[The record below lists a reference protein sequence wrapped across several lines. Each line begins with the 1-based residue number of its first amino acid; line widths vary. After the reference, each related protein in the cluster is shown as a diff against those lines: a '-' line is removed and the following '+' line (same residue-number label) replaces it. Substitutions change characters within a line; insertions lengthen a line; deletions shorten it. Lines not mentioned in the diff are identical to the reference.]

1 MSSKFST
8 NVLAAI
14 LSAFS
19 FSLAAAAVPTFY
31 KVGGSLFLLL
41 GVRYIFTFLLS
52 SVLDKSPKKQRTKE
66 AHIRLVLISIFQAI
80 FVGSYMYSIKFIPL
94 SLAVVVIYTF
104 PILTFF
110 ANSLIR
116 SRSIDVLSVLALLA
130 SLMGILVM
138 VEGLSLVFYA
148 EALQVKL
155 SFDNSDLNL
164 WGVFWGLLASVAQSF
179 VNILSRHES
188 VTPGWGLIKYIM
200 VLPATVFVL
209 IYFMTT
215 TAPIASVTAPMLV
228 WGLASAIGMS
238 GGFYFFFHSIAKIGP
253 VRTANVMYMEPVF
266 TIILGVVLLQYLL
279 GYSQLLGM
287 LIILLATISLERWGK
302 KYN

>member
-1 MSSKFST
+1 MSHKFST
-8 NVLAAI
+8 NVLAALI
-14 LSAFS
+14 SAFS
-19 FSLAAAAVPTFY
+19 FSLAAAAVPYFY

-41 GVRYIFTFLLS
+41 GMRYIFTLSLS
-52 SVLDKSPKKQRTKE
+52 SVLDKSPKKQKTKE
-66 AHIRLVLISIFQAI
+66 ARIRLVLISIFQAI
-80 FVGSYMYSIKFIPL
+80 FVSSYMYSIYLFDNL

-104 PILTFF
+104 PIITFF

-130 SLMGILVM
+130 SLLGIWVLV
-138 VEGLSLVFYA
+138 
-148 EALQVKL
+148 Q
-155 SFDNSDLNL
+155 SDSSDWNL
-164 WGVFWGLLASVAQSF
+164 WGVFWGLFASVAQSF

-200 VLPATVFVL
+200 VLPAAVFVI

-215 TAPIASVTAPMLV
+215 AAPIASVTAPMLM

-266 TIILGVVLLQYLL
+266 TIILGIILLQNVL
-279 GYSQLLGM
+279 GYSQWLGM

-302 KYN
+302 KYD

>member
-1 MSSKFST
+1 MSNNFST

-19 FSLAAAAVPTFY
+19 FSLAAAAVPYFY
-31 KVGGSLFLLL
+31 KVGGSVFLLL
-41 GVRYIFTFLLS
+41 GMRYIFALSLS
-52 SVLDKSPKKQRTKE
+52 SVLDKSPKKQKTKE
-66 AHIRLVLISIFQAI
+66 ARIRLVLISIFQAI
-80 FVGSYMYSIKFIPL
+80 FVGSYMYSIKLIPL

-104 PILTFF
+104 PIITFF

-116 SRSIDVLSVLALLA
+116 SRSFDVLSVLALLA
-130 SLMGILVM
+130 SLLGIWVM
-138 VEGLSLVFYA
+138 V
-148 EALQVKL
+148 Q
-155 SFDNSDLNL
+155 SDTSDWNL
-164 WGVFWGLLASVAQSF
+164 WGVFWGLFASVAQSF

-200 VLPATVFVL
+200 VLPAAVFVI

-215 TAPIASVTAPMLV
+215 AAPIALVTAPMLM

-266 TIILGVVLLQYLL
+266 TIILGVMLLQNVL
-279 GYSQLLGM
+279 GYSQWLGM

-302 KYN
+302 KYD

>member
-14 LSAFS
+14 ISAFS

-31 KVGGSLFLLL
+31 KVGGSVFLLL
-41 GVRYIFTFLLS
+41 SVRYIFTLFLS

-80 FVGSYMYSIKFIPL
+80 FVGSYMYSIKLIPL

-104 PILTFF
+104 PVITFF
-110 ANSLIR
+110 ANSLIK
-116 SRSIDVLSVLALLA
+116 SRSIDLLSVAALLV
-130 SLMGILVM
+130 SLIGIWVLVN
-138 VEGLSLVFYA
+138 GDS
-148 EALQVKL
+148 
-155 SFDNSDLNL
+155 SGWNL
-164 WGVFWGLLASVAQSF
+164 WGVFWGLLASVAQVF

-188 VTPGWGLIKYIM
+188 VDPGWGLIKYIM
-200 VLPATVFVL
+200 VLPTTVFVL
-209 IYFMTT
+209 IYFITT
-215 TAPIASVTAPMLV
+215 VEPIVSLTAPMII
-228 WGLASAIGMS
+228 WGIASGVFMS

-253 VRTANVMYMEPVF
+253 VRTSNVMYMEPVF
-266 TIILGVVLLQYLL
+266 TIILGVILLQNAI
-279 GYSQLLGM
+279 GSSQWLGM
-287 LIILLATISLERWGK
+287 FIIFIATISLERWGK

>member
-1 MSSKFST
+1 MSNNFST

-14 LSAFS
+14 ISAFS
-19 FSLAAAAVPTFY
+19 FSLAAAAVPYFY
-31 KVGGSLFLLL
+31 KVGGSIFLLL
-41 GVRYIFTFLLS
+41 SVRYIFTLSLS

-80 FVGSYMYSIKFIPL
+80 FVSSYMYSIYLFQNL

-104 PILTFF
+104 PIITFF
-110 ANSLIR
+110 ANSLIK
-116 SRSIDVLSVLALLA
+116 SRSIDVLSVFALLA
-130 SLMGILVM
+130 SLMGIWVM
-138 VEGLSLVFYA
+138 F
-148 EALQVKL
+148 Q
-155 SFDNSDLNL
+155 SDTSDWNL
-164 WGVFWGLLASVAQSF
+164 WGVFWGLFASVAQVF

-188 VTPGWGLIKYIM
+188 VGPGWGLIKYIM

-215 TAPIASVTAPMLV
+215 AEPIASVTKPMLM
-228 WGLASAIGMS
+228 WGIASAIGMS
-238 GGFYFFFHSIAKIGP
+238 GGFYFFFQSIAKIGP

-266 TIILGVVLLQYLL
+266 TIILGVMLLQNVL
-279 GYSQLLGM
+279 GYSQWLGM

-302 KYN
+302 KYD

>member
-31 KVGGSLFLLL
+31 KVGGSVFLLL

-80 FVGSYMYSIKFIPL
+80 FVGSYMYSIKLIPL

-104 PILTFF
+104 PIITFF
-110 ANSLIR
+110 VNSLIK
-116 SRSIDVLSVLALLA
+116 SRSIDLLSVTALLV
-130 SLMGILVM
+130 SLMGIWVLVHGDSS
-138 VEGLSLVFYA
+138 EW
-148 EALQVKL
+148 
-155 SFDNSDLNL
+155 NL
-164 WGVFWGLLASVAQSF
+164 WGVFWGLLASVAQVF

-188 VTPGWGLIKYIM
+188 VDPGWALIKYIM

-215 TAPIASVTAPMLV
+215 TAPIASVTAPMLM
-228 WGLASAIGMS
+228 WGIASAIGMS
-238 GGFYFFFHSIAKIGP
+238 GGFFFFFHSIAKIGP

-266 TIILGVVLLQYLL
+266 TIILGVVLLQDIL
-279 GYSQLLGM
+279 GYSQWLGM

>member
-1 MSSKFST
+1 MSHKFST

-14 LSAFS
+14 ISAFS
-19 FSLAAAAVPTFY
+19 FSLAAAAVPYFY
-31 KVGGSLFLLL
+31 KVGGSVFLLL
-41 GVRYIFTFLLS
+41 GVRYIFTLSLS
-52 SVLDKSPKKQRTKE
+52 SVLDKSPKKQKTKE
-66 AHIRLVLISIFQAI
+66 ARIRLVLISIFQAI
-80 FVGSYMYSIKFIPL
+80 FVGSYMYSIYLFHNL

-104 PILTFF
+104 PIITFF

-130 SLMGILVM
+130 SLLGIWVLV
-138 VEGLSLVFYA
+138 
-148 EALQVKL
+148 Q
-155 SFDNSDLNL
+155 SDTSDWNL
-164 WGVFWGLLASVAQSF
+164 WGVFWGLFASVAQSF

-188 VTPGWGLIKYIM
+188 VSPGWGLIKYIM
-200 VLPATVFVL
+200 VLPAAVFVI

-215 TAPIASVTAPMLV
+215 AAPIASVTAPMLM
-228 WGLASAIGMS
+228 WGIASAIGMS

-266 TIILGVVLLQYLL
+266 TIILGVILLQNVL
-279 GYSQLLGM
+279 GYSQWLGM

-302 KYN
+302 KYD

>member
-31 KVGGSLFLLL
+31 KVGGSVFLLL

-80 FVGSYMYSIKFIPL
+80 FVGSYMYSIKLIPL

-104 PILTFF
+104 PIITFF
-110 ANSLIR
+110 ANSLIK
-116 SRSIDVLSVLALLA
+116 SRSIDLLSVTALLV
-130 SLMGILVM
+130 SLIGIWVLVHGDSS
-138 VEGLSLVFYA
+138 EW
-148 EALQVKL
+148 
-155 SFDNSDLNL
+155 NL
-164 WGVFWGLLASVAQSF
+164 WGVFWGLLASVAQVF

-188 VTPGWGLIKYIM
+188 VDPGWSLIKYIM

-215 TAPIASVTAPMLV
+215 TAPIASVTAPMLM
-228 WGLASAIGMS
+228 WG
-238 GGFYFFFHSIAKIGP
+238 IA
-253 VRTANVMYMEPVF
+253 
-266 TIILGVVLLQYLL
+266 
-279 GYSQLLGM
+279 
-287 LIILLATISLERWGK
+287 
-302 KYN
+302 

>member
-1 MSSKFST
+1 MSNKFST

-14 LSAFS
+14 ISAFS
-19 FSLAAAAVPTFY
+19 FSLAAAAVPNFY
-31 KVGGSLFLLL
+31 KVGGSVFLLL
-41 GVRYIFTFLLS
+41 GVRYIFTLSLS
-52 SVLDKSPKKQRTKE
+52 SILDKSPKKQRNKE

-80 FVGSYMYSIKFIPL
+80 FVGSYMYSIKLIPL
-94 SLAVVVIYTF
+94 SLAVVVVYTF

-110 ANSLIR
+110 ANSLIK
-116 SRSIDVLSVLALLA
+116 SRSIDVLSVFALLA
-130 SLMGILVM
+130 SLLGIWVM
-138 VEGLSLVFYA
+138 VQS
-148 EALQVKL
+148 
-155 SFDNSDLNL
+155 NTSDWNL
-164 WGVFWGLLASVAQSF
+164 WGVFWGLFASVAQVF

-188 VTPGWGLIKYIM
+188 VDPGWGLIKYIM

-215 TAPIASVTAPMLV
+215 AAPIVSVTAPILM
-228 WGLASAIGMS
+228 WGIASAIGMS

-266 TIILGVVLLQYLL
+266 TIILGVMLLQNVL
-279 GYSQLLGM
+279 GYSQWLGM

-302 KYN
+302 KYD

>member
-1 MSSKFST
+1 MSNKFSI
-8 NVLAAI
+8 NILAAVI
-14 LSAFS
+14 SAFS
-19 FSLAAAAVPTFY
+19 FSLAAAAVPYFY

-41 GVRYIFTFLLS
+41 GVRYIFTLSLS
-52 SVLDKSPKKQRTKE
+52 SVLDKSPKKQKTKE
-66 AHIRLVLISIFQAI
+66 ARIRLVLISIFQAI
-80 FVGSYMYSIKFIPL
+80 FVGSYMYSIYLFQNL

-104 PILTFF
+104 PIITFF
-110 ANSLIR
+110 ANSLIK

-130 SLMGILVM
+130 SLMGIWVM
-138 VEGLSLVFYA
+138 F
-148 EALQVKL
+148 Q
-155 SFDNSDLNL
+155 SDTSDWNL
-164 WGVFWGLLASVAQSF
+164 WGVFWGLFASVAQSF

-188 VTPGWGLIKYIM
+188 VSPGWGLIKYIM
-200 VLPATVFVL
+200 VLPAAVFVI

-215 TAPIASVTAPMLV
+215 AAPIASVTAPMLM

-266 TIILGVVLLQYLL
+266 TIILGVILLQNVL
-279 GYSQLLGM
+279 GYSQWLGM

-302 KYN
+302 KYD

>member
-14 LSAFS
+14 ISAFS

-31 KVGGSLFLLL
+31 KVEGTLFLLL
-41 GVRYIFTFLLS
+41 AVRYIFTLLLS

-80 FVGSYMYSIKFIPL
+80 FVSSYMYSIYLFQNL

-104 PILTFF
+104 PIITFF
-110 ANSLIR
+110 ANSIVK
-116 SRSIDVLSVLALLA
+116 SRSIDVLSVFALLA
-130 SLMGILVM
+130 SLLGIWIM
-138 VEGLSLVFYA
+138 F
-148 EALQVKL
+148 Q
-155 SFDNSDLNL
+155 SDTSDWNL
-164 WGVFWGLLASVAQSF
+164 WGVFWGLFASVAQVF

-188 VTPGWGLIKYIM
+188 VDPGWSLIKYIM

-215 TAPIASVTAPMLV
+215 SAPIASVTAPMLM
-228 WGLASAIGMS
+228 WGIASAIGMS

-266 TIILGVVLLQYLL
+266 TIILGIVLLQDVL
-279 GYSQLLGM
+279 GYSQWLGM